1 MHFTEFTYA
10 LYNQACCVDLP
21 GLAVVEFESAT
32 VVPPVAV
39 VAPPVAV
46 VAPPVAVV
54 APPVAVVAP
63 PVAVVAPPVAVVV
76 TVEEDSVTFDP
87 IILIIHQRCSY
98 IDLILFYES
107 ILFVI
112 SVFSFSRIVWMPP
125 QLYHI

>member
-63 PVAVVAPPVAVVV
+63 PVAVVAPSVAVVV

>member
-21 GLAVVEFESAT
+21 GLAVVEFESAA

-39 VAPPVAV
+39 VVTVVEDSAAPSVAML
-46 VAPPVAVV
+46 AS
-54 APPVAVVAP
+54 
-63 PVAVVAPPVAVVV
+63 PVAVVV
-76 TVEEDSVTFDP
+76 TVEEDSVVFDP
-87 IILIIHQRCSY
+87 IILIIHQTCSY

>member
-46 VAPPVAVV
+46 VAPS
-54 APPVAVVAP
+54 
-63 PVAVVAPPVAVVV
+63 VAVVV

>member
-46 VAPPVAVV
+46 VAPPVAVI
-54 APPVAVVAP
+54 
-63 PVAVVAPPVAVVV
+63 APPVAVVV

>member
-46 VAPPVAVV
+46 VAPPVAL
-54 APPVAVVAP
+54 VAP

>member
-46 VAPPVAVV
+46 VVTVVEDSAAPSVAVL
-54 APPVAVVAP
+54 AS
-63 PVAVVAPPVAVVV
+63 PVAVVV
-76 TVEEDSVTFDP
+76 TVEEYSVVFDP
-87 IILIIHQRCSY
+87 IILIIHQTCSY

-107 ILFVI
+107 ILFVF